1 MDMYSINQHKLE
13 KCVCTNPKL
22 PCTCGYMDNAY
33 KKGGNEVIGL
43 INDLSLRLGKVE
55 GALDMLID
63 EVKRN
68 MPELD
73 ISQYEK
79 LLEEDRV

>member
-13 KCVCTNPKL
+13 KCICTSPNL
-22 PCTCGYMDNAY
+22 PCTCGYMNSEY
-33 KKGGNEVIGL
+33 KKNTKEVIGL

-55 GALDMLID
+55 GALDMLIN